1 MKISLLDKQNYL
13 AEPSE
18 TYNSQKSAEN
28 SYFIVNFAKDE
39 VDEVITKRATLAELG
54 KLLIDELSLV
64 QYGSNNSLNT
74 LNAGETAYAST
85 NIGQYITAADRSV
98 LDEALTDV
106 AYDTT
111 NKKLTSTTRGG
122 DTPTDIVTVNTLLT
136 DMDLNITQ
144 VTNTAGKTIA
154 TIDEAS
160 GKVSATFQ
168 DISILSSQVSDK
180 SDAINS
186 SGATLATSKAVKD
199 ALESLDI
206 TQITNTAGKTVATI
220 DEADGKVSA
229 TFQDISILSSQ
240 VSDKSDAI
248 NSSSATLATSKAVK
262 DALESLDI
270 TQITN
275 TAGKTVAT
283 IDEADGKVSATFQD
297 ISILSSQISDKG
309 TANCVATLDANG
321 HVPSSQL
328 PSYVDDVIE
337 GTISTFPATGETGKI
352 YVDTATNTSYRWSG
366 SQYVKVAS
374 DLSLGE
380 TSSTAY
386 RGDYGA
392 AAYAHGVTNK
402 GSAFASGLYKITT
415 NSEGHVTAAT
425 AAVEADIMALHTA
438 HTAQTSG
445 LYKITVDGTGHV
457 SSVTAVE
464 KADITGLDIPGQDT
478 TYSTGTSLTSGL
490 TKLYTSYGSGTDGA
504 ITQNAFTVLM
514 ANMITNFGL
523 TVALPSAASI
533 TEDDTEGTLTA
544 TLSGLDDNCTIV
556 IQKQDTGDTWTT
568 YTEGDAWEI
577 GDIFRVYVTRTIT
590 VGGSTFTN
598 SGVIGST
605 HTTTT
610 SYTPTSPEEPEENP

>member
-1 MKISLLDKQNYL
+1 
-13 AEPSE
+13 
-18 TYNSQKSAEN
+18 
-28 SYFIVNFAKDE
+28 
-39 VDEVITKRATLAELG
+39 
-54 KLLIDELSLV
+54 
-64 QYGSNNSLNT
+64 
-74 LNAGETAYAST
+74 
-85 NIGQYITAADRSV
+85 
-98 LDEALTDV
+98 
-106 AYDTT
+106 
-111 NKKLTSTTRGG
+111 
-122 DTPTDIVTVNTLLT
+122 
-136 DMDLNITQ
+136 
-144 VTNTAGKTIA
+144 
-154 TIDEAS
+154 
-160 GKVSATFQ
+160 
-168 DISILSSQVSDK
+168 LSSQVSDK

-206 TQITNTAGKTVATI
+206 TQITNTAGKTIATI
-220 DEADGKVSA
+220 DETDGKVSA

-337 GTISTFPATGETGKI
+337 GTVSTFPATGETGKI
-352 YVDTATNTSYRWSG
+352 YVDTTTNTSYRWSG
-366 SQYVKVAS
+366 SQYTKVAS

-402 GSAFASGLYKITT
+402 GSAFTSGLYKITT

-425 AAVEADIMALHTA
+425 A
-438 HTAQTSG
+438 
-445 LYKITVDGTGHV
+445 
-457 SSVTAVE
+457 VE
-464 KADITGLDIPGQDT
+464 KSDITGLGIPGSDT
-478 TYSTGTSLTSGL
+478 TYEMDGTYDASTNKVATVSTVTSAVSGL
-490 TKLYTSYGSGTDGA
+490 YTKPAGGIPASDLADTYFSIPELPTTDG
-504 ITQNAFTVLM
+504 
-514 ANMITNFGL
+514 
-523 TVALPSAASI
+523 
-533 TEDDTEGTLTA
+533 
-544 TLSGLDDNCTIV
+544 
-556 IQKQDTGDTWTT
+556 T
-568 YTEGDAWEI
+568 YTLQVVIASGEDPVFSWVAP
-577 GDIFRVYVTRTIT
+577 IT
-590 VGGSTFTN
+590 
-598 SGVIGST
+598 
-605 HTTTT
+605 
-610 SYTPTSPEEPEENP
+610 

>member
-1 MKISLLDKQNYL
+1 MKISLLDKQEYL
-13 AEPSE
+13 AAPS
-18 TYNSQKSAEN
+18 TNTNQHQSADN
-28 SYFIVNFAKDE
+28 SYFIVNFAKDN
-39 VDEVITKRATLAELG
+39 VDTVITKRATLAELG
-54 KLLIDELSLV
+54 NL
-64 QYGSNNSLNT
+64 LNT
-74 LNAGETAYAST
+74 LTAGEEQYTSV
-85 NIGQYITAADRSV
+85 NIGQFVTAEDRTALNS
-98 LDEALTDV
+98 ALTAV
-106 AYDTT
+106 TYDGT
-111 NKKLTSTTRGG
+111 NKKFTGTTRA
-122 DTPTDIVTVNTLLT
+122 TTTADIVTV
-136 DMDLNITQ
+136 
-144 VTNTAGKTIA
+144 A
-154 TIDEAS
+154 TILSDMNLNYTDSEAADTKYVKAVGESSGVISVTHGTFSPSITWTDAVAGTNNDKPTININVAGNSATAQTPNEAS
-160 GKVSATFQ
+160 TSVYGITK
-168 DISILSSQVSDK
+168 LSN
-180 SDAINS
+180 AINS
-186 SGATLATSKAVKD
+186 SSETVAATSKAVKD

-206 TQITNTAGKTVATI
+206 TQITNTSGKTIATI
-220 DEADGKVSA
+220 DEADGK
-229 TFQDISILSSQ
+229 I
-240 VSDKSDAI
+240 
-248 NSSSATLATSKAVK
+248 
-262 DALESLDI
+262 
-270 TQITN
+270 
-275 TAGKTVAT
+275 
-283 IDEADGKVSATFQD
+283 SATFQD

-337 GTISTFPATGETGKI
+337 GTVSTFPATGETGKI
-352 YVDTATNTSYRWSG
+352 YVDTTTNTSYRWSG

-392 AAYAHGVTNK
+392 AAYAHAITNK
-402 GSAFASGLYKITT
+402 GSAYANGLYKITT

-438 HTAQTSG
+438 HTSQVSG

-457 SSVTAVE
+457 SAASAVE
-464 KADITGLDIPGQDT
+464 KADITSLGIPAQDT
-478 TYSTGTSLTSGL
+478 TYSTGTGFTSGL

-533 TEDDTEGTLTA
+533 TEDDTEGTLTVA
-544 TLSGLDDNCTIV
+544 LSGLDDNCTTV

-577 GDIFRVYVTRTIT
+577 GDVFRVYVTRTIT